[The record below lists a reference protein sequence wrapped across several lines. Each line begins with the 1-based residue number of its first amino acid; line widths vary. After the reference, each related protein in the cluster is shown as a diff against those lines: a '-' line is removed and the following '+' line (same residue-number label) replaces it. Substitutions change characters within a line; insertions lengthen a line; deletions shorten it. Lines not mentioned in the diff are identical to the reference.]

1 MSHRHGKWASVI
13 LSAQRPDGTWPAWCF
28 HGLSMSD
35 KAPLTTEQALRRLH
49 ALGFTGEDE
58 PIRRCVDTMASCLR
72 GERKIDTYWEKGID
86 WAMYEP
92 LMLAAW
98 IRRYDPDQPDALAY
112 ARRWAKVVEAAFAK
126 GALDA
131 AAWDAAYEAEF
142 HRRERH
148 PNPIRLSALYHGMLL
163 PGVLSAETERAFVQH
178 LLTRPDGMYY
188 VYPKPLVHPPAVFAS
203 KETSGWLAALE
214 LLAEYPSA
222 REKLD
227 FAAAYLYMCI
237 GTDGLWDMGATAND
251 KVYFPLSDNWRSA
264 SSRKADCTERIR
276 RFLNKIIEGGPHVPR
291 PEPQKQSRDP

>member
-1 MSHRHGKWASVI
+1 MSHRHGKWASAI

-35 KAPLTTEQALRRLH
+35 KSPLTTEQALRRLH

-98 IRRYDPDQPDALAY
+98 IRRFDPDQPDAMTY
-112 ARRWAKVVEAAFAK
+112 ARRWAKVVETAFAE
-126 GALDA
+126 GSLNDV
-131 AAWDAAYEAEF
+131 AWNAAYEAEF
-142 HRRERH
+142 HRKARH
-148 PNPIRLSALYHGMLL
+148 PRPIGFTPFYHALLL
-163 PGVLSAETERAFVQH
+163 PGVLAPKVESAMVQH
-178 LLTRPDGMYY
+178 ILEHGMYY
-188 VYPKPLVHPPAVFAS
+188 IYAKPLIQPPAVFAS
-203 KETSGWLAALE
+203 KETSSWLAALE
-214 LLAEYPSA
+214 LLADYPSA
-222 REKLD
+222 RKKLD

-237 GTDGLWDMGATAND
+237 GTDGLWDMGAIAND
-251 KVYFPLSDNWRSA
+251 KVYFPLSDNWRAA

-276 RFLNKIIEGGPHVPR
+276 HFLNKITEGGAPCSVT
-291 PEPQKQSRDP
+291 

>member
-1 MSHRHGKWASVI
+1 MSHRHGKWASAI

-35 KAPLTTEQALRRLH
+35 KSPLTTEQALRRLH

-98 IRRYDPDQPDALAY
+98 IRRFDPDQPDAMTY
-112 ARRWAKVVEAAFAK
+112 ARRWAKVVETAFAE
-126 GALDA
+126 GSLNDV
-131 AAWDAAYEAEF
+131 AWNAAYEAEF
-142 HRRERH
+142 HRKARH
-148 PNPIRLSALYHGMLL
+148 LQPIGFTSFYHALLL
-163 PGVLSAETERAFVQH
+163 PEVLSPEVESAMMQH
-178 LLTRPDGMYY
+178 ILEHGMYY
-188 VYPKPLVHPPAVFAS
+188 IYAKPLIQPPAVFAS
-203 KETSGWLAALE
+203 KETSSWLAALE
-214 LLAEYPSA
+214 LLADYPSA
-222 REKLD
+222 RKKLD

-251 KVYFPLSDNWRSA
+251 KVYFPLSDNWRAA

-276 RFLNKIIEGGPHVPR
+276 RFLNKITEGGPHVP
-291 PEPQKQSRDP
+291 